1 MKKHILKNR
10 RRLIISV
17 IIVYMGS
24 MNLYAQYTDHRNRKV
39 DSLEQVL
46 QTNPPTEASELLRLY
61 ARLMWGYKQSNVEK
75 SMEYARKG
83 VAISEKIDDPYILCD
98 CYFMLGVGYYTTS
111 RYDSALYHFDRALAV
126 NETMKGDKRYTEAKI
141 DDNYSSIYGTIGNLY
156 NIQGDYH
163 RAVEYYTKA
172 LRIFEKYGWKESMF
186 ITYNNIGEL
195 YVSMENYKQ
204 AEIIHKKQ
212 EALAYEIKD
221 SMMIAMAEIALGG
234 LYANHHND
242 YAKAQKCADIAYA
255 YFFSHPEEGEWK
267 VRSLTLLGDIQLGQ
281 NNLPAAEPY
290 IREALQLADTLGIPH
305 EKATALGQLSLLH
318 LLRKEW
324 KQAEQ
329 TALEALATDDSE
341 PANTLTLYRQ
351 LAEAYAYLH
360 QPDKAKEYFDK
371 ANDLQSSYS
380 NRNYQSALSEQEV
393 RYETEKKDIK
403 ITALTREKRLYVWLT
418 VTGGSIALLIL
429 LLLFY
434 RNRLHRRQKQL
445 LATQVALES
454 ETAERQRLAKDL
466 HDGLGGMLS
475 LVRIK
480 MKDRLYDYAL
490 DALDKSVDE
499 LRRVAHHIMP
509 ESLIEHGLKTSL
521 QDFALSVPGAE
532 FHFFGKEIRLDT
544 GLEVVLYRCA
554 YELVN
559 NSLRHAAASHIAIQL
574 VQEPESVTLSV
585 TDDGE
590 GFDAEQQTEG
600 MGLKNIRNRISVYNG
615 RMLVLS
621 DNESGTEIN
630 IEIPLKKTGGKND

>member
-17 IIVYMGS
+17 IIVYISS
-24 MNLYAQYTDHRNRKV
+24 MNLYAQYTDHRDRKV

-46 QTNPPTEASELLRLY
+46 RTNPPTEALDLLRIY
-61 ARLMWGYKQSNVEK
+61 QKLMWGCLQNDVEK

-83 VAISEKIDDPYILCD
+83 IAACENTDTPFALCD
-98 CYFMLGVGYYTTS
+98 CYYILGVDYYHIS
-111 RYDSALYHFDRALAV
+111 QYDSALYYLNRSLAT
-126 NETMKGDKRYTEAKI
+126 NETLKGDKRYTEENM
-141 DDNYSSIYGTIGNLY
+141 DDNYAAIYGAIGNLY
-156 NIQGDYH
+156 NVQGNYST
-163 RAVEYYTKA
+163 AISYYTKA
-172 LRIFEKYGWKESMF
+172 LRIFEKHGWRESMSSV
-186 ITYNNIGEL
+186 YRNIGEL
-195 YVSMENYKQ
+195 YVCMENYERGEEYYNQ
-204 AEIIHKKQ
+204 YDSLSVAIGDSFLISNARIGLAGIYLSHHKD
-212 EALAYEIKD
+212 YEK
-221 SMMIAMAEIALGG
+221 
-234 LYANHHND
+234 
-242 YAKAQKCADIAYA
+242 AKEYADIAYR
-255 YFFSHPEEGEWK
+255 YFFSHPEEGGQR
-267 VRSLTLLGDIQLGQ
+267 VVCLNLLADICFAQ
-281 NNLPAAEPY
+281 NETEKAEPY
-290 IREALQLADTLGIPH
+290 IGEALQLADTLDIPLD
-305 EKATALGQLSLLH
+305 KSISLRQLSLLH